1 MAKMMLKISED
12 DEDVAY
18 LTLPKHS
25 GQGTAGAVR
34 KQEKLRDLIK
44 YNGPD
49 IHLDFD
55 KEGNLIGIE
64 IIA

>member
-18 LTLPKHS
+18 LTLPNHS
-25 GQGTAGAVR
+25 GQRTAGAVQ
-34 KQEKLRDLIK
+34 KQAKLHDLIK

-49 IHLDFD
+49 IHFGL
-55 KEGNLIGIE
+55 
-64 IIA
+64 